1 MISLTVTKSNM
12 QSTPIKGNLGELD
25 KAAFSCILKSELI
38 RVCFLDSQL
47 RGFAETMGC
56 KAGSLQTTRV
66 SIRLGSPAPA
76 RPARPGPSTIN
87 GTGTAWPMLGC
98 ARARP
103 GSQAGG
109 PCTAR
114 HESPAQPDKACRAA
128 ASSHAVMQL
137 FSAVT
142 KINK

>member
-1 MISLTVTKSNM
+1 M

-98 ARARP
+98 AVLGQDLRPAAHAQHGKRARP
-103 GSQAGG
+103 SLTKHAGLLL
-109 PCTAR
+109 
-114 HESPAQPDKACRAA
+114 AA
-128 ASSHAVMQL
+128 MLSCSCSVL
-137 FSAVT
+137 LP
-142 KINK
+142 K